1 MPSLSILSNSLHGL
15 VPTAFNE
22 ETDQLDVHR
31 EEPVDDFWVK
41 ETRGYDLSK
50 YAEELPL
57 CEDLEPATVGNG
69 DSCWSTCHGQCPNDV
84 LKPGLAFDFD
94 EIRPGHPGCTS
105 HFECV
110 GNFDRVLCHGVR
122 ALEDHVPENF
132 SAAERQLEDRIPGSL
147 AILVGSQDHLHRCIA
162 RRKQRCRGFL

>member
-1 MPSLSILSNSLHGL
+1 MPFGLLSHSLRPL
-15 VPTAFNE
+15 VTAFDDA
-22 ETDQLDVHR
+22 DQIVVHQ
-31 EEPVDDFWVK
+31 EEPIDDFWVK
-41 ETRGYDLSK
+41 ETRGYDLSQ

-57 CEDLEPATVGNG
+57 CEDLEPGTVGNG
-69 DSCWSTCHGQCPNDV
+69 ESCWSTCQGQCPNDV

-132 SAAERQLEDRIPGSL
+132 NAAARELEDQVPVTLAWIVSL
-147 AILVGSQDHLHRCIA
+147 QQAMNSKA
-162 RRKQRCRGFL
+162 PPKQRCGQDFL